1 MTRLVVTRRLA
12 AAAAM
17 LGAVA
22 ACAGAQPSAERH
34 AAFCAGQ
41 GLEPGSEL
49 FLDCV
54 QQQRVKEQIEAQRIR
69 DMRGLRPPD
78 R

>member
-1 MTRLVVTRRLA
+1 MTRFVVPRRLA
-12 AAAAM
+12 AVAM
-17 LGAVA
+17 LGVA
-22 ACAGAQPSAERH
+22 AACTGAQPSAERH

-41 GLEPGSEL
+41 GLDPGSEL

>member
-1 MTRLVVTRRLA
+1 MVWIVVTRGVA
-12 AAAAM
+12 AVAI
-17 LGAVA
+17 LGIAA
-22 ACAGAQPSAERH
+22 ACADRPPAGERY

-49 FLDCV
+49 FVDCV
-54 QQQRVKEQIEAQRIR
+54 QHQRVKEMIEAQRIR

>member
-1 MTRLVVTRRLA
+1 MTRLVFTRRLA
-12 AAAAM
+12 AVAM
-17 LGAVA
+17 LGVAA
-22 ACAGAQPSAERH
+22 ACASSQPPAERY

-54 QQQRVKEQIEAQRIR
+54 QHQRVKEQIEAQRIR

>member
-1 MTRLVVTRRLA
+1 MTGLVVTRRLA
-12 AAAAM
+12 AVAM
-17 LGAVA
+17 LGVAA

>member
-1 MTRLVVTRRLA
+1 MIWLTVTRGVA
-12 AAAAM
+12 AVAI
-17 LGAVA
+17 LAVA
-22 ACAGAQPSAERH
+22 ACAGSPPAAERH

-49 FLDCV
+49 FINCV
-54 QQQRVKEQIEAQRIR
+54 QQQRVKEMIEAQRIR